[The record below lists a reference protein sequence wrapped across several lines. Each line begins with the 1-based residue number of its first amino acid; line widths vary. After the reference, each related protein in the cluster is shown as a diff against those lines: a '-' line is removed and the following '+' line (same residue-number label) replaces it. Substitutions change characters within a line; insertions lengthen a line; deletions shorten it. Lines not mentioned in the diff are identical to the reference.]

1 MLNNQRVYIYVVVVA
16 VVDEDEDKE
25 ENDDSNEYS
34 DDAEEEEDMTLLYFV
49 ISRLHFSVMFVVFF
63 PLYYCVIFFFPSPTF
78 MLCCYLS
85 RSLCM
90 ELRTKPFDHRPRK
103 KEHMYSNGVV
113 IELVEFLHF
122 NFSEGYI
129 RYIHISPL
137 NY

>member
-1 MLNNQRVYIYVVVVA
+1 MLNNQRVYIYVVVVVVVA

-34 DDAEEEEDMTLLYFV
+34 DDAEEEEEEDMTLLYFV

-63 PLYYCVIFFFPSPTF
+63 PVVLLPIALSFFFPSPTF

-122 NFSEGYI
+122 NFSEV
-129 RYIHISPL
+129 
-137 NY
+137 